1 MRCARPARRWS
12 RSTWAGPSKGW
23 QTPGSTSARRAPPSP
38 GCWPERRADLG
49 PDVVRDLDAAEQ
61 IDAVDAAGA
70 FLRRLEYRA
79 ATHQRLAA
87 EGIDLIVSPTQA
99 FTPPTVGTL
108 TVPFAGNPKE
118 DVTTAMCGLTGV
130 FNVLGWPAISV
141 PCGTDAAGMPV
152 GIQLAALPWRES
164 DVLAAASVLHH

>member
-1 MRCARPARRWS
+1 M
-12 RSTWAGPSKGW
+12 GW
-23 QTPGSTSARRAPPSP
+23 ETPGSTSARRAPPSP
-38 GCWPERRADLG
+38 GSGRGAVPSSARTSSATST
-49 PDVVRDLDAAEQ
+49 AAEQ
-61 IDAVDAAGA
+61 IDAVEAAGA
-70 FLRRLEYRA
+70 VLRRLEYRA
-79 ATHQRLAA
+79 ATHERLVA

-108 TVPFAGNPKE
+108 TVPFAGNPEE

-130 FNVLGWPAISV
+130 FNVLGWPAITV